1 MVFRDQFGCWGFVD
15 LWRVDPGSSFTGEEM
30 EYLAAIA
37 PPVSRALRRAQGRTF
52 ELRPPPLERTGPVVL
67 VLSPELEVRAQTP
80 ETEQY
85 LARLLP
91 PDADRRPIPAA
102 AYNVAAQLVA
112 VESGVDDHPP
122 VARVHL
128 ERGAWLT
135 LRASRIGDAAPIDR
149 RDIAVTIELA
159 SAAERMALFGR
170 AHGLSAREVEV
181 LDHLRAGADTRQV
194 AEQMFLSRHTVQDHL
209 KAIFAK
215 TGTRNRRTLLARALG
230 R

>member
-1 MVFRDQFGCWGFVD
+1 
-15 LWRVDPGSSFTGEEM
+15 
-30 EYLAAIA
+30 
-37 PPVSRALRRAQGRTF
+37 
-52 ELRPPPLERTGPVVL
+52 
-67 VLSPELEVRAQTP
+67 
-80 ETEQY
+80 
-85 LARLLP
+85 
-91 PDADRRPIPAA
+91 
-102 AYNVAAQLVA
+102 VAAQLVA